1 MNPTDKLMEKWH
13 AFCEKIQ
20 PGLDQTGKV
29 MGKIGYVLKQIGIWI
44 IRLRKVFMAIPV
56 VYAAMR
62 LAFYCQDHL
71 PEMVGLNLQASGEYA
86 QIISKS
92 TAVYG
97 SLGITAACLVLMF
110 CSRRALYPWLI
121 SIFSLI
127 VPIFLLISNQF
138 PA

>member
-1 MNPTDKLMEKWH
+1 MNGTDKLMEKWH

-20 PGLDQTGKV
+20 PGLEQTGKV
-29 MGKIGYVLKQIGIWI
+29 MGKIGYVLKQIGVWI

-56 VYAAMR
+56 VVVAMR
-62 LAFYCQDHL
+62 LAFYCQKHL
-71 PEMVGLNLQASGEYA
+71 PEMVGIIVKADGEFY
-86 QIISKS
+86 QMISKS

-97 SLGITAACLVLMF
+97 CLGITACCLLLMF
-110 CSRRALYPWLI
+110 CSRRAMYPWLI

-127 VPIFLLISNQF
+127 VPIFLLISNMF